1 MEGKQDSNDLLQ
13 AMSVG
18 DHEGAKQV
26 RVGVLL
32 RLTLC
37 FLCIK
42 LDTR

>member
-32 RLTLC
+32 QLTL
-37 FLCIK
+37 FFVH
-42 LDTR
+42 